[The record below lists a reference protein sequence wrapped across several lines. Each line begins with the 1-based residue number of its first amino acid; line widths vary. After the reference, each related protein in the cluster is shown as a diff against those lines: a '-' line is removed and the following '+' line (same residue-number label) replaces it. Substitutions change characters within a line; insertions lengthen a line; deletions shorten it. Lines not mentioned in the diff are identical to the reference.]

1 MAPPEKS
8 SNENQFTDP
17 KDYKNERGY
26 NQQVC
31 YEPKIDY
38 AKAESENFIGGPNNA
53 WLVFGRDRPGNFE
66 SGYGGDKASTDCG
79 RIELCVGRSRVD
91 DGKVHPN
98 IGTDAAK
105 IYISQKTDIDDAFK
119 IICKKSPPSI
129 GRSAIGIKADDIR
142 IVSRNS
148 MKLVTNTDQRL
159 STKVNSYKT
168 VGVQIIANND
178 DRDLQPMVKGDN
190 LRKALLKLE
199 QNIVNIASTLY
210 NFMNVQ
216 REYNLRVANHTH
228 HGSIDANKAL
238 ETSVS
243 PLIKINEK
251 DMIMGLLQYVD
262 ANLRLDVNNI
272 KSWSSEYLNDSKPEN
287 FINSLYNKVN

>member
-1 MAPPEKS
+1 MPPPEKS
-8 SNENQFTDP
+8 SNEKRFDDP
-17 KDYKNERGY
+17 DDYKNERGH

-38 AKAESENFIGGPNNA
+38 AKAESENVLGGPNNA
-53 WLVFGRDRPGNFE
+53 WIVFGRDRPGNFDN
-66 SGYGGDKASTDCG
+66 GYGSKANIECG
-79 RIELCVGRSRVD
+79 RIEICVGRNRVE
-91 DGKVHPN
+91 DGKIHPN

-105 IYISQKTDIDDAFK
+105 IYISQKTDIDSAFK

-148 MKLVTNTDQRL
+148 MKIVTNTDQRL
-159 STKVNSYKT
+159 ASKVNSYKT
-168 VGVQIIANND
+168 VGVQLIANND

-190 LRKALLKLE
+190 LRNALIVLE

-216 REYNLRVANHTH
+216 REYNLRVGNHTH
-228 HGSIDANKAL
+228 HGTIDPNSAF
-238 ETSVS
+238 ETSKS

-272 KSWSSEYLNDSKPEN
+272 KSWSSEYLNDSKPDK